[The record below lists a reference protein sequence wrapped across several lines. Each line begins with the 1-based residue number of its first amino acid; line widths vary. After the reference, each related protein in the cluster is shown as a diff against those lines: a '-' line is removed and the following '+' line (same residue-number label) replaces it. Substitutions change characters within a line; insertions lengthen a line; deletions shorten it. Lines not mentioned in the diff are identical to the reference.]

1 MNFYPRSLLRL
12 VLVSGLLMSLPLLVA
27 IAYAS
32 LSLTSLTARSG
43 DALRQ
48 VSEATRLSW
57 QLGEDLGLMERT
69 LRQYE
74 VLHDASLL
82 GDYAAY
88 RRKWLE
94 NGALLA
100 KLPLAQELSGRIGTM
115 VERESAAYTL
125 LQADGSDTKPLR
137 EALGAIRK
145 LNATMID
152 EVGKVTAAER
162 EAFRTETET
171 LQRNFLLAM
180 LAAFSLTIVLFWT
193 GRLVMAR
200 LFGRFERAV
209 AILGENR
216 LDRRIQLKG
225 PEDMQRIGERLD
237 WLRRRMRTL
246 EEQRTRILRHVSH
259 ELKTPLAALREGSSL
274 LHEGVAGELTP
285 QQAKI
290 AGIMQNNVLRLQGL
304 IDSLLK
310 MQQAGHAREQL
321 ELEPLRLDQ
330 LIQGNLETHLLAAR
344 DKRLRLSGSLAPLTV
359 EGGREALT
367 TVVNN
372 LISNAIKFSPD
383 GGSVRVLLAR
393 EGDCAVLDVIDDGPG
408 IPAED
413 RDRVFEP
420 FYRSPQTREVAG
432 VGLGLAIAREFAAAH
447 HGALELMP
455 AANGSHFRAVLP
467 LARVAA

>member
-1 MNFYPRSLLRL
+1 MNFYPRSVLRL
-12 VLVSGLLMSLPLLVA
+12 VLSSWLLMVLPLLVA

-32 LSLTSLTARSG
+32 LGLSRLSARS
-43 DALRQ
+43 DVSMQQ

-57 QLGEDLGLMERT
+57 ELEEDLAQMERL

-74 VLHDASLL
+74 VLRDASLV
-82 GDYAAY
+82 GDYDGY
-88 RRKWLE
+88 RREWLE
-94 NGALLA
+94 NGSRFVRVPLVQSLA
-100 KLPLAQELSGRIGTM
+100 ERIGTM
-115 VERESAAYTL
+115 VALESAAHEQL
-125 LQADGSDTKPLR
+125 VADARPQPLR
-137 EALGAIRK
+137 AALAQIK
-145 LNATMID
+145 DQTID
-152 EVGKVTAAER
+152 LIQEVSRITDRER
-162 EAFRTETET
+162 EAIRTETAT
-171 LQRNFLLAM
+171 LQRHILFAM
-180 LAAFSLTIVLFWT
+180 LAALALAAAMFWF
-193 GRLVMAR
+193 GRRVMAR

-225 PEDMQRIGERLD
+225 PEDMQRIGARLD

-259 ELKTPLAALREGSSL
+259 ELKTPLAALREGASL

-290 AGIMQNNVLRLQGL
+290 AGIMQSNVLRLQGL

-393 EGDCAVLDVIDDGPG
+393 DGDCAVLDVIDEGPG

-413 RDRVFEP
+413 RDKVFEP

-467 LARVAA
+467 LAKVAA

>member
-1 MNFYPRSLLRL
+1 MNLYPRSLLRL
-12 VLVSGLLMSLPLLVA
+12 VLVSWLLTALPLLAA
-27 IAYAS
+27 IAYAYV
-32 LSLTSLTARSG
+32 SLTQLTSHS
-43 DALRQ
+43 DETMEQ
-48 VSEATRLSW
+48 ISEATRLSW
-57 QLGEDLGLMERT
+57 ELGEDLDQMERI
-69 LRQYE
+69 LRQYQ
-74 VLHDASLL
+74 VLHDPSLL

-88 RRKWLE
+88 RREWLE
-94 NGALLA
+94 NGTRFVKVPLVR
-100 KLPLAQELSGRIGTM
+100 PLAGRIGTM
-115 VERESAAYTL
+115 VEQESAAYAL
-125 LQADGSDTKPLR
+125 LQGPGANPKPLH
-137 EALGAIRK
+137 EALGTIRGHTVT
-145 LNATMID
+145 LIE
-152 EVGKVTAAER
+152 EVRRVTAAER

-171 LQRNFLLAM
+171 LQRHFLVAM
-180 LAAFSLTIVLFWT
+180 LAAFLLALVLFWG
-193 GRLVMAR
+193 GRYIIAR
-200 LFGRFERAV
+200 LLSRFERAI
-209 AILGENR
+209 AILGEHR

-259 ELKTPLAALREGSSL
+259 ELKTPLAALREGASL
-274 LHEGVAGELTP
+274 LHEGVAGALTP

-310 MQQAGHAREQL
+310 MQQAGHAREKL
-321 ELEPLRLDQ
+321 EMAPLRFDQ
-330 LIQGNLETHLLAAR
+330 LIQGNLETHMLAAR
-344 DKRLRLSGSLAPLTV
+344 NKRLRVSGTLAPLTV

-408 IPAED
+408 IPPED
-413 RDRVFEP
+413 HDKIFEP
-420 FYRSPQTREVAG
+420 FYRSAHTKSVAG

-455 AANGSHFRAVLP
+455 AANGTHFRAVLP
-467 LARVAA
+467 LAKAAA

>member
-1 MNFYPRSLLRL
+1 MNFYPRSVLRL
-12 VLVSGLLMSLPLLVA
+12 VLSSWLLMVLPLLVA

-32 LSLTSLTARSG
+32 LGLSRLSARS
-43 DALRQ
+43 DVSMQQ

-57 QLGEDLGLMERT
+57 ELEEDLAQMERI

-74 VLHDASLL
+74 VLRDASLV
-82 GDYAAY
+82 GDYDVY
-88 RRKWLE
+88 RREWLE
-94 NGALLA
+94 NGSRFVRVPLVQSLA
-100 KLPLAQELSGRIGTM
+100 ERVGTM
-115 VERESAAYTL
+115 VALESAPHEQL
-125 LQADGSDTKPLR
+125 VADGRPQPLR
-137 EALGAIRK
+137 AALGKIK
-145 LNATMID
+145 DQTID
-152 EVGKVTAAER
+152 LIQEVSRITDRER
-162 EAFRTETET
+162 EAIRTETAT
-171 LQRNFLLAM
+171 LQRHILLAM
-180 LAAFSLTIVLFWT
+180 LAALALAAAMFWF
-193 GRLVMAR
+193 GRRVMAR

-225 PEDMQRIGERLD
+225 PEDMQRIGARLD

-259 ELKTPLAALREGSSL
+259 ELKTPLAALREGASL

-290 AGIMQNNVLRLQGL
+290 AGIMQGNVLRLQGL

-383 GGSVRVLLAR
+383 GGAVRVLLAR
-393 EGDCAVLDVIDDGPG
+393 EGDCAVLDVIDEGPG

-413 RDRVFEP
+413 RDKVFEP

-467 LARVAA
+467 LAKAAA